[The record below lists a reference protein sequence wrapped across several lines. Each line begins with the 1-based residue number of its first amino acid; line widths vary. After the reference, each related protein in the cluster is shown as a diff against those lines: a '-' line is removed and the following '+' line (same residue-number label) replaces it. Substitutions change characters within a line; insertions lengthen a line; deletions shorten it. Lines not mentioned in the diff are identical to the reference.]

1 MTNQIEN
8 INQKKICRTC
18 VVIRL
23 FIVAMLLLLI
33 VGILAK
39 DQMHHLSFLTT
50 WNVAIVIMVFGSVS
64 FLVKFLLTM
73 VKNIIRLQSSCY
85 RGWR

>member
-8 INQKKICRTC
+8 INQRKICRTC

-23 FIVAMLLLLI
+23 FIVSMLLLLI

-50 WNVAIVIMVFGSVS
+50 WKVAIIIMVFGSVS
-64 FLVKFLLTM
+64 FLIKFIFWKLEK
-73 VKNIIRLQSSCY
+73 KNNSIDLSQND
-85 RGWR
+85 